1 MKTVYPVVSHFNQ
14 ACVFRRERETRA
26 CVCVCASVCLGEREH
41 VCVCVHSQYVYI
53 LMQKAVSEKFNSGF
67 L

>member
-1 MKTVYPVVSHFNQ
+1 MRT
-14 ACVFRRERETRA
+14 CVCMCTCLLGREREH
-26 CVCVCASVCLGEREH
+26 VCVSVCLGERERA
-41 VCVCVHSQYVYI
+41 CVCVHSQYVYI

>member
-1 MKTVYPVVSHFNQ
+1 M
-14 ACVFRRERETRA
+14 CVFRRERDENMCVYVYVSAWEREREH
-26 CVCVCASVCLGEREH
+26 VCVSVCLGERERA
-41 VCVCVHSQYVYI
+41 CVCVHSQYVYI